1 MTSAVTPLTA
11 ITTISNVE
19 TLFASVLLGALVPGA
34 IGGLALVPG
43 ALGGLALV
51 LGALGGLALVPG
63 ALGGLALVPG
73 ALGELALVP
82 GALGRLVLFWD
93 PVVSVIVEPAILG
106 LVDAIVE
113 PAILVLVYT
122 VEGEGWSS
130 RVGEAVVVSCDRMT
144 GAKLNK

>member
-1 MTSAVTPLTA
+1 MTSAVTQLTA

-19 TLFASVLLGALVPGA
+19 TLFTFVLPGALVPGAVDGLALVPGA

-43 ALGGLALV
+43 ALG
-51 LGALGGLALVPG
+51 
-63 ALGGLALVPG
+63 
-73 ALGELALVP
+73 
-82 GALGRLVLFWD
+82 RLVLFWN
-93 PVVSVIVEPAILG
+93 PVVDVII
-106 LVDAIVE
+106 E

-130 RVGEAVVVSCDRMT
+130 RVGEAVVVSCDWTT